1 MRYLIPFALLSLIL
15 TSCYS
20 AETTSTY
27 NSSFTWGRSNSKPI
41 YLMFKKKGE
50 LPFYFMLNRDSK
62 EVDYKLIVR
71 WKSPRKGDLLFN
83 GSKTTLKFL
92 VDNEKIY
99 SYQPA
104 TRPRVV
110 AYNMNSKG
118 HEEEAIFS
126 INREEFMKIAY
137 AKSVSVELLGR
148 NNTSIGYFS
157 RRNTLKAFREFA
169 ENSH

>member
-1 MRYLIPFALLSLIL
+1 
-15 TSCYS
+15 
-20 AETTSTY
+20 
-27 NSSFTWGRSNSKPI
+27 
-41 YLMFKKKGE
+41 MFKKKGE

-62 EVDYKLIVR
+62 EVDYRLIVR
-71 WKSPRKGDLLFN
+71 WKSSKKGDLLFN
-83 GSKTTLKFL
+83 GFKTTLKFL
-92 VDNEKIY
+92 VDNEKIF
-99 SYQPA
+99 SYKPVI
-104 TRPRVV
+104 RPRVV
-110 AYNMNSKG
+110 AYNLNSRG

>member
-1 MRYLIPFALLSLIL
+1 MKYLIPFIFLSLIL

-27 NSSFTWGRSNSKPI
+27 NSSFTWGRSGSKPI

-71 WKSPRKGDLLFN
+71 WISHKKGDLLFN
-83 GSKTTLKFL
+83 GFETTLKFL
-92 VDNEKIY
+92 VDNKYIF
-99 SYQPA
+99 SYKPVI
-104 TRPRVV
+104 RPKVV
-110 AYNMNSKG
+110 AYNLNSRG

-137 AKSVSVELLGR
+137 AKTVSVELLGR

-157 RRNTLKAFREFA
+157 RRNTFKAFREFA
-169 ENSH
+169 QNSH

>member
-1 MRYLIPFALLSLIL
+1 MKYLIPFAFLSLML
-15 TSCYS
+15 TACYS

-27 NSSFTWGRSNSKPI
+27 NFGFTWGRSESKPI

-62 EVDYKLIVR
+62 EVDYRLIVR
-71 WKSPRKGDLLFN
+71 WKSPKKGDLLFN
-83 GSKTTLKFL
+83 GFKTTLKFL
-92 VDNEKIY
+92 VDNEKIF
-99 SYQPA
+99 SYKPVI
-104 TRPRVV
+104 RPRVV
-110 AYNMNSKG
+110 AYNLNSRG